1 MGRMRRL
8 ILIAALALP
17 SSVLAAAPA
26 PVPAAD
32 TLWIDWNELSRRA
45 AAAQV
50 QPSAPAVS
58 ETEARALGDRVGRM
72 VAAGD
77 CRGGEKVA
85 MAAGDSKLVEAV
97 RAYCRS

>member
-1 MGRMRRL
+1 MRAL
-8 ILIAALALP
+8 ILLASLLVPTAAVAT
-17 SSVLAAAPA
+17 APA
-26 PVPAAD
+26 SAPAS
-32 TLWIDWNELSRRA
+32 TNLWIDWNELSRRA
-45 AAAQV
+45 AAAQA

-85 MAAGDSKLVEAV
+85 MAAGDSKLVQAV

>member
-1 MGRMRRL
+1 MRAL
-8 ILIAALALP
+8 ILLASLLVPTAAI
-17 SSVLAAAPA
+17 AAAPA
-26 PVPAAD
+26 PVPAS
-32 TLWIDWNELSRRA
+32 TKLWIDWNELSRRA
-45 AAAQV
+45 AAVQAQ
-50 QPSAPAVS
+50 PAATAVS

-85 MAAGDSKLVEAV
+85 MDAGDSKLVQAV

>member
-1 MGRMRRL
+1 MRAL
-8 ILIAALALP
+8 ILLASLLVPSAA
-17 SSVLAAAPA
+17 VAAAPA
-26 PVPAAD
+26 PAPAPASAN
-32 TLWIDWNELSRRA
+32 LWIDWTELSRRA

-50 QPSAPAVS
+50 RPSAPAVG

-85 MAAGDSKLVEAV
+85 MAAGDSRLVEAV
-97 RAYCRS
+97 RNYCRS

>member
-1 MGRMRRL
+1 MRAL
-8 ILIAALALP
+8 ILLASLLVPTAAIAAVPA
-17 SSVLAAAPA
+17 SAPA
-26 PVPAAD
+26 SAN
-32 TLWIDWNELSRRA
+32 LWIDWNELSRRA

-58 ETEARALGDRVGRM
+58 ETDARALGDRVGQM

-77 CRGGEKVA
+77 CRGGEKIA

-97 RAYCRS
+97 RAYCRG

>member
-1 MGRMRRL
+1 MRAL
-8 ILIAALALP
+8 ILLASLLVPTAAI
-17 SSVLAAAPA
+17 AAAPA
-26 PVPAAD
+26 SAPASSN
-32 TLWIDWNELSRRA
+32 LWIDWNELSRRA
-45 AAAQV
+45 SAAQV
-50 QPSAPAVS
+50 QPSAPTVS

-85 MAAGDSKLVEAV
+85 MDAGDSKLVQAV